1 MDKTLLD
8 LISLLI
14 AGAGLFA
21 VLTKFNVPQLRAT
34 YFDEN
39 PYALKR
45 DEIDRVMTWLFTGMA
60 AIGIVVQLLKLG
72 IFYDLPEQTYG
83 AATYSLV
90 FGLGI
95 FLMAVALI
103 ALTKIGFWIAKR
115 RWFPRTV
122 ENQEQMYRSA
132 KFILEHDGWRE
143 DQWEK
148 RADVIEKEKYVAA
161 NMDTVC
167 KYLNQIEDL
176 LECPSADLQS
186 KDRIRRLARFF
197 HKIRCPP

>member
-8 LISLLI
+8 FISLLI

-34 YFDEN
+34 YWGEN

-45 DEIDRVMTWLFTGMA
+45 DEIDRVMTGLFTGMA
-60 AIGIVVQLLKLG
+60 GIGIIVQFVKLG
-72 IFYDLPEQTYG
+72 IYYDLPERSYG
-83 AATYSLV
+83 TATYSLF
-90 FGLGI
+90 FGSGI
-95 FLMAVALI
+95 FVMVVVLIAVA
-103 ALTKIGFWIAKR
+103 KIGYWIAKR
-115 RWFPRTV
+115 RWFQKTV
-122 ENQEQMYRSA
+122 ESQELLYQSA

-148 RADVIEKEKYVAA
+148 RADLSEREKYVAA

-167 KYLNQIEDL
+167 KYLNQIESLFD
-176 LECPSADLQS
+176 CPSGHLPS
-186 KDRIRRLARFF
+186 KDRIQRLARFF
-197 HKIRCPP
+197 QK

>member
-14 AGAGLFA
+14 GGAGLFA
-21 VLTKFNVPQLRAT
+21 VLTKFNVPQLRGS
-34 YFDEN
+34 YFGEN

-45 DEIDRVMTWLFTGMA
+45 DEIERAMTWLFTGLA
-60 AIGIVVQLLKLG
+60 GIGVVVQFVKLG
-72 IFYDLPEQTYG
+72 IFYDLPERRYDTT
-83 AATYSLV
+83 TYSIFFGVGILV
-90 FGLGI
+90 VV
-95 FLMAVALI
+95 VALLT
-103 ALTKIGFWIAKR
+103 LTKIGYWIAKR
-115 RWFPRTV
+115 RWLPKLV
-122 ENQEQMYRSA
+122 ESQDPLYQKA

-148 RADVIEKEKYVAA
+148 RAELNEKEKYVAA

-176 LECPSADLQS
+176 FDCPYGHLES
-186 KDRIRRLARFF
+186 KDRIRELARYF
-197 HKIRCPP
+197 HK

>member
-34 YFDEN
+34 YWNDN

-60 AIGIVVQLLKLG
+60 GIGIVVQFVRLG
-72 IFYDLPEQTYG
+72 VFYSLPERSYG
-83 AATYSLV
+83 ATTYSLF

-95 FLMAVALI
+95 IVMAVAIL
-103 ALTKIGFWIAKR
+103 AVARIGYWIAKK
-115 RWFPRTV
+115 RWFPKTV
-122 ENQEQMYRSA
+122 EGQKPLYQSA

-148 RADVIEKEKYVAA
+148 RADLNEKEKYVAA

-167 KYLNQIEDL
+167 KYWNQIEDL
-176 LECPSADLQS
+176 LDCPSGHLQS
-186 KDRIRRLARFF
+186 KDRIRQLGRFF
-197 HKIRCPP
+197 QQ

>member
-1 MDKTLLD
+1 MDQTFLD

-34 YFDEN
+34 YFNEN

-60 AIGIVVQLLKLG
+60 GIGIVVQFLKLA
-72 IFYDLPEQTYG
+72 ILYDLPERSYG
-83 AATYSLV
+83 AATYSLL

-95 FLMAVALI
+95 LVMVVALF
-103 ALTKIGFWIAKR
+103 AVSKIGYWIAKG
-115 RWFPRTV
+115 RWFPETI
-122 ENQEQMYRSA
+122 ESQEPLYQTA

-148 RADVIEKEKYVAA
+148 RIDLSEKEKYVAA

-176 LECPSADLQS
+176 LDCPSGHLQS
-186 KDRIRRLARFF
+186 KDRIRRLAHFF
-197 HKIRCPP
+197 EK

>member
-34 YFDEN
+34 YFNEN

-60 AIGIVVQLLKLG
+60 GIGIVVQFLKLA
-72 IFYDLPEQTYG
+72 IFYDLPERSYG
-83 AATYSLV
+83 AATYSLL

-95 FLMAVALI
+95 LVMAVAI
-103 ALTKIGFWIAKR
+103 VAVSKIGYWIAKR
-115 RWFPRTV
+115 RWFPKTV
-122 ENQEQMYRSA
+122 ESQEPLYQTA

-148 RADVIEKEKYVAA
+148 RADLGEKEKYVAA

-176 LECPSADLQS
+176 LDCPSGHLQS
-186 KDRIRRLARFF
+186 KDRLRRLARFF
-197 HKIRCPP
+197 QK

>member
-1 MDKTLLD
+1 MDKTILD
-8 LISLLI
+8 LFSLLI
-14 AGAGLFA
+14 AGGGLFA

-34 YFDEN
+34 YFNEN

-60 AIGIVVQLLKLG
+60 GIGIVVQFLKLA
-72 IFYDLPEQTYG
+72 IFYDLPERSYG
-83 AATYSLV
+83 AAIYSLF

-95 FLMAVALI
+95 LIMVVALFAVA
-103 ALTKIGFWIAKR
+103 KIGYWIAKR
-115 RWFPRTV
+115 RWFPKTV
-122 ENQEQMYRSA
+122 ESQEPLYQTA

-148 RADVIEKEKYVAA
+148 RADLSGKEKYVAA

-176 LECPSADLQS
+176 LDCPSGHIQS

-197 HKIRCPP
+197 QK